1 MLCKE
6 KKTKAAGLKKE
17 TRILVATKGL
27 SRSLQNDSATASL

>member
-17 TRILVATKGL
+17 TSILVATEGL
-27 SRSLQNDSATASL
+27 YRSLQNDSAAASL